1 MSAICAHADQADW
14 LKQGLVSDTA
24 NPAWPYAIV
33 WPDQSEPL
41 VTIVPDTWTT
51 DYTTTNGFSM
61 TLTPFPGSSATVFTF
76 SFDEAEDGPVTATV
90 LDQDGTPYTLTL
102 NLIPINPTP

>member
-1 MSAICAHADQADW
+1 MSAICAHADQTDW
-14 LKQGLVSDTA
+14 LKQRVAAESD
-24 NPAWPYAIV
+24 NSPWPYVIV
-33 WPDQSEPL
+33 WPDQSSSL

-76 SFDEAEDGPVTATV
+76 SFEDAEGGPVSATV
-90 LDQDGTPYTLTL
+90 LDGDNTPFTLTL
-102 NLIPINPTP
+102 QLITS